1 MNAQTDSNQE
11 GLLNVIN
18 QQDRNSQVYSSK
30 QIFLDEG
37 DSRGGLVHI
46 MERHANDFH
55 HMLRANGKQAVATKI
70 KEIVSL
76 GDFCDYGY
84 QKDSRGGFIVCYQVN
99 EGAYLIVVVSDK
111 GFIVS
116 SYPKDKLT
124 GNWDYKEKKRKKEKK
139 EKKHKKKNKE
149 RK

>member
-1 MNAQTDSNQE
+1 
-11 GLLNVIN
+11 
-18 QQDRNSQVYSSK
+18 
-30 QIFLDEG
+30 
-37 DSRGGLVHI
+37 
-46 MERHANDFH
+46 MERHERDFERK
-55 HMLRANGKQAVATKI
+55 LGVTGKQAVADKI
-70 KEIVSL
+70 ESIVKY
-76 GDFCDYGY
+76 GDWCTYGF
-84 QKDSRGGFIVCYQVN
+84 QSDSRGGFTLCYQIN
-99 EGAYLIVVVSDK
+99 EKLYLLVVVSDK